1 LRSDTSR
8 TNAMLPI
15 IAIFV
20 FVAVAVAVFALASA
34 AYTPSSMLGER
45 LKSLG
50 VQPDQP
56 RQKSNF
62 RERMENVLDP
72 LGRALQLSPGDR
84 SRIWLIQAGF
94 RERQHLVIYQGSR
107 VVGAAALFLL
117 ALAVTGFQSVALL
130 AGFAALGLFM
140 PRFVLKRLIRNR
152 QREITVGLPDALDLT
167 VVCVEAGLALDN
179 ALMRVGEDLKYAHP
193 ALSEEFYISNLEMRA
208 GKPRAEALRS
218 LAARTGVDDVRAL
231 VSALVQTD
239 RFGTSI
245 AQALRLYSDAL
256 RTERRRRAEE
266 AAAKTSTKMIIPLV
280 VFALLPLIFVTLGP
294 ALIEL
299 LHELSPAVRK

>member
-1 LRSDTSR
+1 
-8 TNAMLPI
+8 MLQV

-20 FVAVAVAVFALASA
+20 FVAVAVAVFALGSA
-34 AYTPSSMLGER
+34 AYAPSSVLGER
-45 LKSLG
+45 LKSLEVEPTAARPSG
-50 VQPDQP
+50 L
-56 RQKSNF
+56 
-62 RERMENVLDP
+62 REQLDKVLDP

-84 SRIWLIQAGF
+84 SRLWLVQAGF
-94 RERQHLVIYQGSR
+94 RERRHLVIYQASR
-107 VVGAAALFLL
+107 VFGAVVLFLF
-117 ALAVTGFQSVALL
+117 ALLISGFDSVALL
-130 AGFAALGLFM
+130 AGAAALGLFL
-140 PRFVLKRLIRNR
+140 PRFMLKRMIRNR

-167 VVCVEAGLALDN
+167 VVCVEAGLALDQ
-179 ALMRVGEDLKYAHP
+179 ALLRVGDDLKYAHP

-208 GKPRAEALRS
+208 GKPRAEALRN

-294 ALIEL
+294 AIIEL
-299 LHELSPAVRK
+299 LHQLAPAVRR

>member
-1 LRSDTSR
+1 
-8 TNAMLPI
+8 MLPA

-20 FVAVAVAVFALASA
+20 FVAVAVGVFALASA
-34 AYTPSSMLGER
+34 VYAPSSVLGER

-50 VQPDQP
+50 VDQVVVK
-56 RQKSNF
+56 KSTTL
-62 RERMENVLDP
+62 RERIDHVLDP

-94 RERQHLVIYQGSR
+94 RERRHVVMYQASR
-107 VVGAAALFLL
+107 IFGAVALFLFAL
-117 ALAVTGFQSVALL
+117 ALTGFQSVALL
-130 AGFAALGLFM
+130 AGAAALGLFL
-140 PRFVLKRLIRNR
+140 PRFMLKRLIRDR
-152 QREITVGLPDALDLT
+152 QRQITIGLPDALDLT
-167 VVCVEAGLALDN
+167 VVCVEAGLALDH
-179 ALMRVGEDLKYAHP
+179 ALLRVGEDLKYAHP
-193 ALSEEFYISNLEMRA
+193 ALSEEFYISNLEMKA

-218 LAARTGVDDVRAL
+218 LAVRTGVEDVRSL
-231 VSALVQTD
+231 VAALVQTD

-294 ALIEL
+294 AIIQL
-299 LHELSPAVRK
+299 LHELAPAVRR